1 MVVAEP
7 QSAPMRVLVACS
19 GLGHVFRGFETA
31 SAEVAEALRGHV
43 DVTVARG
50 GGAWRDEHGVRLPC
64 VQRFGPIAG
73 KLLKLQGPSAYLVE
87 QRSFA
92 PWAYLIARLGHYDIV
107 HLHDPGLL
115 NAFWHARRV
124 AGGRF
129 AIVFTNGGPLGP
141 EHLGRPDL
149 VQSVTPVDARAL
161 EQAGFADTRV
171 AMVPHGIWPSAP
183 PPRAFADGPPTK
195 LLGVGVVNDSH
206 KGFRTAIR
214 AAALLAG
221 AELRL
226 LGQRDG
232 ETRDIE
238 ALGRQLLGP
247 RFSIDTVPRDRVAA
261 EITAADIFVLPTHY
275 EGFCIAVL
283 EAMDAGIPCVVSDI
297 PVFRW
302 LVGDAGVL
310 VPPDAPEQWAAALR
324 GLTPARRGELSERG
338 RRRAADF
345 HWPRLVG
352 DYLGMYRKVLG
363 WDRR

>member
-1 MVVAEP
+1 MVVAETRA
-7 QSAPMRVLVACS
+7 APLRVLVACS

-31 SAEVAEALRGHV
+31 SAELGEALRGHV
-43 DVTVARG
+43 HVTVVRG
-50 GGAWRDEHGVRLPC
+50 GGAWRDEMGVRLPC
-64 VQRFGPIAG
+64 VHRFGPIAG
-73 KLLKLQGPSAYLVE
+73 KLLKLSGPSAYLVE

-92 PWAYLIARLGHYDIV
+92 PWAYLVARLGRYDVV

-129 AIVFTNGGPLGP
+129 AIVFTNGGPIGP
-141 EHLGRPDL
+141 EHLHRPDL
-149 VQSVTPVDARAL
+149 VQSVTPVDARVL
-161 EQAGFADTRV
+161 EQAGFAAARV
-171 AMVPHGIWPSAP
+171 SMVPHGIWPSAP
-183 PPRAFADGPPTK
+183 AARVFADGPPTK

-206 KGFRTAIR
+206 KGFRTAIH

-232 ETRDIE
+232 ETPGIE
-238 ALGRQLLGP
+238 ALGRAQLGS
-247 RFSIDTVPRDRVAA
+247 RFSIDTVPRDRISA
-261 EITAADIFVLPTHY
+261 EIAAADAFVLPTHL

-310 VPPDAPEQWAAALR
+310 VPPDQPEEWAAALR
-324 GLTPARRGELSERG
+324 ALSPARRRELSERG

-345 HWPRLVG
+345 HWPRIVG
-352 DYLGMYRKVLG
+352 DYIAMYRKVLG
-363 WDRR
+363 